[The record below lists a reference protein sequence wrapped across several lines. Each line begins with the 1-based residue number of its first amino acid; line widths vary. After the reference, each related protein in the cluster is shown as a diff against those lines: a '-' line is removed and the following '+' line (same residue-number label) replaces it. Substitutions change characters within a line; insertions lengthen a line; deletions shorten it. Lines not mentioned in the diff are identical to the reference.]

1 MWSVAVLPGGQV
13 ATGGYDGAV
22 RLLDRHNGDLATELY
37 QHSADTKSWLHTT
50 SLAVSPDGKEYIAAG
65 SRDAL
70 VSVWA
75 NSNTNA
81 GSGGDGDDGV
91 IAASSGSSQPTGG
104 GGSNERAAT
113 PPYTIA
119 ATPVIA
125 TLQGHT
131 DVVWA
136 VAWAPDGLQ
145 LASASDDGTSSPI
158 TKKNAIPPD
167 FWFAREHPDVWRHVP
182 SCNSERSVAI
192 QCRHLE
198 RR

>member
-81 GSGGDGDDGV
+81 GSGGGGDDGV
-91 IAASSGSSQPTGG
+91 TAGSSGSSQLTGG
-104 GGSNERAAT
+104 GGSNERATT

-145 LASASDDGTSSPI
+145 LASASDDGTSPTI
-158 TKKNAIPPD
+158 TKKRYPTV
-167 FWFAREHPDVWRHVP
+167 FLV
-182 SCNSERSVAI
+182 RSRAP
-192 QCRHLE
+192 
-198 RR
+198 